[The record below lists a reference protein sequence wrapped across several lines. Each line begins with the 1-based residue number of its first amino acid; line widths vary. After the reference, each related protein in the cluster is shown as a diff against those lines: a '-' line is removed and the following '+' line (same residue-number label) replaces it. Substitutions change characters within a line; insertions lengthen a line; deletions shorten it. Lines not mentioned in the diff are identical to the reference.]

1 MAPAVEARASDPRH
15 ACAQGHT
22 HPACTFSR
30 CRRGVLRGGDRTGP
44 EEAGAPPRGSTS
56 RFGTRRETTAPTAYT
71 EATLGRTGTPCP
83 PTELAVLAKKRRP
96 ADENPQLL
104 CHNARFLRR
113 GGSTAEKN
121 RKAARNHGHNRRKD
135 ENINFSSPNH
145 QQKHVFTPCTSG
157 EMQAEIRTFRRFRGK
172 QGAEYSFYFKASRTK
187 NKKESTTHR
196 RLRRKLCIFTL
207 RPTHFVHSSNDCP
220 RQRSKSTLCPFASWG
235 TMGKGRPLRV
245 RNFPFF
251 VQV

>member
-1 MAPAVEARASDPRH
+1 MQAGCFAW
-15 ACAQGHT
+15 
-22 HPACTFSR
+22 
-30 CRRGVLRGGDRTGP
+30 RRSGGP
-44 EEAGAPPRGSTS
+44 EGGGAPPRGSTS
-56 RFGTRRETTAPTAYT
+56 RFGTRRETTAPAAYT
-71 EATLGRTGTPCP
+71 EGALGRTGTTCA

-104 CHNARFLRR
+104 CHNAPLSSSRRER
-113 GGSTAEKN
+113 GGK
-121 RKAARNHGHNRRKD
+121 RPKAARNHGHNRRKD
-135 ENINFSSPNH
+135 ENINSSPPNH
-145 QQKHVFTPCTSG
+145 QQKHVSTPCTPG

-172 QGAEYSFYFKASRTK
+172 QEAEYSFYFKASRTK
-187 NKKESTTHR
+187 NKKESTTRR

-220 RQRSKSTLCPFASWG
+220 HRCSKSTICPFASWG
-235 TMGKGRPLRV
+235 TMDKGRPLRV

>member
-1 MAPAVEARASDPRH
+1 MEAIGRARGGRRPTAGQARAASAHGAKRRH
-15 ACAQGHT
+15 PQ
-22 HPACTFSR
+22 
-30 CRRGVLRGGDRTGP
+30 
-44 EEAGAPPRGSTS
+44 PPRGHSGGRARLAHRRSS
-56 RFGTRRETTAPTAYT
+56 RCSQKSGGRPSKTRSFCAI
-71 EATLGRTGTPCP
+71 TP
-83 PTELAVLAKKRRP
+83 
-96 ADENPQLL
+96 
-104 CHNARFLRR
+104 RFLRR

-121 RKAARNHGHNRRKD
+121 RKAARNHEANRRKD
-135 ENINFSSPNH
+135 ENINFSPPNH
-145 QQKHVFTPCTSG
+145 QQKHVFSPCTSG

-220 RQRSKSTLCPFASWG
+220 RRRSKSTICPFASWS